1 MGFHAVGDRFGAGV
15 AHERNDVRAMSLLD
29 TVIGTATDEPTLDL
43 HFDDRQIATG
53 GERRTFCVDVADGDP
68 DIALCEL
75 RADATHPGVIVDQ
88 VDAVDSDQ
96 ESVLP
101 GFLGKAFHHPVNEPH
116 VLQRNQRRGN
126 GCMTGW
132 LAPAN
137 WVESASARAITP
149 G

>member
-1 MGFHAVGDRFGAGV
+1 MGFHAVGDRFGADV
-15 AHERNDVRAMSLLD
+15 ARDRNDVRAMSLLD
-29 TVIGTATDEPTLDL
+29 PVIGTATDESAVGL

-75 RADATHPGVIVDQ
+75 RADATYEGVIVDQ
-88 VDAVDSDQ
+88 VDAVDRDQ

-101 GFLGKAFHHPVNEPH
+101 GFLGRAFHHPVNELH
-116 VLQRNQRRGN
+116 VLQRNQRQGN
-126 GCMTGW
+126 GCTTGW

-137 WVESASARAITP
+137 WVESASARAITNR
-149 G
+149 